1 MTSAISYSVA
11 FVPTRHTAQVTAQI
25 PVRAGQSSL
34 ELSMAVWTPGSYL
47 LREYA
52 RHLTA
57 LAAHDAQDPKRA
69 CAVVKVAKNRWQV
82 ACEGSQ
88 TLTVTYALY
97 CREMSVRTNWV
108 DSAFAVLNGAC
119 TFLTV
124 PQMREAPHDVCVILP
139 EDWQSTQSGLAP
151 HPSGQAHHFR
161 AGSYDELVDSPILAG
176 NPALH
181 HFEVEGRTHTLASVE
196 GGGVWDNARA
206 AEDVEKIIRCQAQF
220 WGALPYERYVF
231 LNLLVGGR
239 GGLEHKNSSL
249 LAGNR
254 WAQDTRQD
262 YLDWLGLVSHEFFH
276 VWNIK
281 RLRPLA
287 LGPFD
292 YERENYTRAL
302 WVSEGFT
309 AYYDDLLV
317 HRTGLANQKEY
328 LQMLS
333 KSIQNLQN
341 TPGRAVQP
349 LGESSFDAWIKLYRR
364 DENSDNVAISYYTK
378 GCVVGF
384 LLDAKIRAA
393 SSGTRSLDTLMRR
406 AFEHYSGAHG
416 FTDAQWRSLASE
428 VAGVDLAAFFARAV
442 DGTQE
447 LDYSEALSWY
457 GLTFSDADDKAAKS
471 NEPGPKAGWLGVST
485 KHDAGRLVVSEVR
498 SDGPA
503 AAAGLNVDDEII
515 GIDAWRVT
523 PASWR
528 DRLKHFGVGAVTSL
542 LIARRETLLRMQVR
556 LGEEPSRAWVLRPV
570 KDPNAAQQANLEAW
584 LTRT

>member
-1 MTSAISYSVA
+1 MNSGIAYNVA
-11 FVPTRHTAQVTAQI
+11 FVPAHHIAVVTATI
-25 PVRAGQSSL
+25 PVQGRASMD
-34 ELSMAVWTPGSYL
+34 LSMAVWTPGSYL

-52 RHLTA
+52 RHITTLV
-57 LAAHDAQDPKRA
+57 AHDAHDARRTL
-69 CAVVKVAKNRWQV
+69 AVVKVAKNRWEV
-82 ACEGSQ
+82 ACDGVA
-88 TLTVTYALY
+88 TLQVVYHLY

-124 PQMREAPHDVCVILP
+124 PDYKDAPHDVQVQLP
-139 EDWQSTQSGLAP
+139 ESWRAVQTGLAA
-151 HPSGQAHHFR
+151 HPGGQAHHFR
-161 AGSYDELVDSPILAG
+161 ASNYDTLVDCPILAG
-176 NPALH
+176 NPTLH
-181 HFEVEGRTHTLASVE
+181 QFDVDGRSHTLASVE

-206 AEDVEKIIRCQAQF
+206 ALDVEKIIQCQAKF
-220 WGALPYERYVF
+220 WGALPYDRYVF

-249 LAGNR
+249 LAASR
-254 WAQDTRQD
+254 WAQGSRTD

-281 RLRPLA
+281 RLRPEA

-292 YERENYTRAL
+292 YERENYTRNL
-302 WVSEGFT
+302 WVAEGFT
-309 AYYDDLLV
+309 AYYDDLLL
-317 HRTGLANQKEY
+317 HRAGLASQKEY

-384 LLDAKIRAA
+384 LLDAKIRAVTGNA
-393 SSGTRSLDTLMRR
+393 RSLDSLMRR
-406 AFEHYSGAHG
+406 AYETFSAARG
-416 FTDAQWRSLASE
+416 FTDGQWRSLAAE
-428 VAGVDLAAFFARAV
+428 IAGVDLAAFFVHAV

-447 LDYSEALSWY
+447 LDYTEALAWY
-457 GLTFSDADDKAAKS
+457 GLTFSDGDDKAGKS
-471 NEPGPKAGWLGVST
+471 GEPGPKTGWLGVTT
-485 KHDAGRLVVSEVR
+485 KSDAGRLVVSEVR
-498 SDGPA
+498 CDGPA
-503 AAAGLNVDDEII
+503 AAAGINVEDEII

-523 PASWR
+523 AATWR
-528 DRLKHFGVGAVTSL
+528 DRLKHFGAGAVTSL
-542 LIARRETLLRMQVR
+542 LVARREMLLRLQVS
-556 LGEEPSRAWVLRPV
+556 LAEEPSRTWALRPV
-570 KDPNAAQQANLEAW
+570 KEPTAAQQANLDAW
-584 LTRT
+584 LTRM